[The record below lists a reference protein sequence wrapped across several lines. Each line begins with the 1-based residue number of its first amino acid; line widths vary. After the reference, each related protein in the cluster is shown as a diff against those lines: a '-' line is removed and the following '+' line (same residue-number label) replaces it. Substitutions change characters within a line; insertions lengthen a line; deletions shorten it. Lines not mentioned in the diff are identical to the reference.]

1 MHLMQQRLGKLLMQD
16 EQQKKVIDL
25 NEESD
30 ALSTRTNNI
39 LHNWK
44 VQGNELAIQNGAVS
58 VVNGKV
64 GTLIKYLMLQTFTKK
79 IKMRT

>member
-1 MHLMQQRLGKLLMQD
+1 MKDLYSRNMGSQGAPVDFNFFIKFHFKEMHLMQQRLGKLLMQD

-39 LHNWK
+39 LHN
-44 VQGNELAIQNGAVS
+44 
-58 VVNGKV
+58 
-64 GTLIKYLMLQTFTKK
+64 
-79 IKMRT
+79 